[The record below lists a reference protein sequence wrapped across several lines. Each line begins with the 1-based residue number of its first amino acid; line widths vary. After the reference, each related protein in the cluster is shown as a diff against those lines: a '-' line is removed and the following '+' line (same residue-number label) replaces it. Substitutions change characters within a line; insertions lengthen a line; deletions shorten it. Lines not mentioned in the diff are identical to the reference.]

1 MRMIFWCKITEDPA
15 RERTRTAEAEVC
27 I

>member
-15 RERTRTAEAEVC
+15 RECTRTTEAEVC
-27 I
+27 L